1 MHKRLRLRNLDACS
15 RRYGPA
21 GMAAAS
27 DYSQAIGRYLQACH
41 ITLADQGLDQLMRP
55 AMPGI
60 VVLAG
65 EELFIGRAHLPL
77 LAARLGI
84 TAT

>member
-1 MHKRLRLRNLDACS
+1 MHKRLRLRNQAACS
-15 RRYGPA
+15 RRYGPPEFD
-21 GMAAAS
+21 AS
-27 DYSQAIGRYLQACH
+27 DYSQAIERYLRACH
-41 ITLADQGLDQLMRP
+41 VTLADEGPDQLMRP

-77 LAARLGI
+77 LAARLAVP
-84 TAT
+84 AT